1 MSNYELL
8 YWFELEYP
16 NCTMYSM
23 YSYEF
28 SMYSYEFSE

>member
-16 NCTMYSM
+16 NCTMYS
-23 YSYEF
+23 YEF